1 MELET
6 RDLRDLA
13 IFSKQKHEEN
23 HRRRKEPTSHKRQHQ
38 PSFEYLQ
45 EREKE
50 SKELRRESIRS
61 EGRKRTDVAFL
72 LGPTTNSREF
82 RVTVIGL
89 LVRAVHGILMRSS

>member
-6 RDLRDLA
+6 RDLA

-23 HRRRKEPTSHKRQHQ
+23 NRRRKEPTSHKRQHQ

-61 EGRKRTDVAFL
+61 EKRTDVAFL